1 MSAGLRAVVAASLL
15 AAPLEAQQPA
25 PTGGTAATPAFEVAS
40 IRPNRTVGVPQ
51 RFQAAPGGR
60 YTFTAYTLKS
70 LIDVSHQRS
79 AFDNRETVG
88 GPPWIDTDRFD
99 VTVKAEDGAALSDPD
114 GFPGPVFA
122 MLRALLAE
130 RFGLVTHNEVR
141 ERPVYALTLPRAD
154 RRLGTGLKPTG
165 TDCAEAMRKL
175 VAPLPGAA
183 PSRGAPPCTFGG
195 APGRTIGNNVSLAML
210 ASVLSSNVG
219 RPVIDRTG
227 VAGYFDFTLD
237 YTPDVGVRGLGPATP
252 PTGPAPA
259 AGDAPSLFT
268 ALQEQLG
275 LKLDATR
282 APVDVLVIDR
292 ASPPTEN

>member
-1 MSAGLRAVVAASLL
+1 MTSAVGALAAASLL
-15 AAPLEAQQPA
+15 AVPLAAQK
-25 PTGGTAATPAFEVAS
+25 AAPAFEVAS
-40 IRPNRTVGVPQ
+40 IKPNRTVGVPQ

-70 LIDVSHQRS
+70 LVDVSHQRS
-79 AFDNRETVG
+79 AFDHREMVG

-99 VTVKAEDGAALSDPD
+99 VMVKAEDGAVLSDPD

-122 MLRALLAE
+122 MLRALLTE

-141 ERPVYALTLPRAD
+141 ERPVYTLTLARAGH
-154 RRLGTGLKPTG
+154 RLGAGLRPTG

-183 PSRGAPPCTFGG
+183 PSRDAPPCTFGG
-195 APGRTIGNNVSLAML
+195 APGRTVGNNVSLAML

-252 PTGPAPA
+252 QTGAAPA

-275 LKLDATR
+275 LKLEATR

-292 ASPPTEN
+292 ATQPTEN

>member
-1 MSAGLRAVVAASLL
+1 M
-15 AAPLEAQQPA
+15 
-25 PTGGTAATPAFEVAS
+25 F
-40 IRPNRTVGVPQ
+40 
-51 RFQAAPGGR
+51 
-60 YTFTAYTLKS
+60 
-70 LIDVSHQRS
+70 
-79 AFDNRETVG
+79 
-88 GPPWIDTDRFD
+88 
-99 VTVKAEDGAALSDPD
+99 
-114 GFPGPVFA
+114 
-122 MLRALLAE
+122 
-130 RFGLVTHNEVR
+130 
-141 ERPVYALTLPRAD
+141 
-154 RRLGTGLKPTG
+154 
-165 TDCAEAMRKL
+165 
-175 VAPLPGAA
+175 
-183 PSRGAPPCTFGG
+183 
-195 APGRTIGNNVSLAML
+195 